1 MRSGVDRRT
10 FVLGSTA
17 LSLSLGGAQAQADFP
32 ARLVKLIVP
41 VPPGAQLDAVARVL
55 AESLSAK
62 WGRPVIVE
70 NRPGAGGNLGAEVV
84 AKSAP
89 DGYTLLVTHP
99 GPLVANQWLYPKLSF
114 DPNSLVPITV
124 LVKLPPVLVAKASL
138 PVTDFREFLAYARAN
153 PHKVTYGSPGAGST
167 PHLAMEELA
176 HAAGVQ
182 LVHVPYQGVAPAQR
196 DLLGGHIDVMIDMAG
211 NALAQIRDGR
221 IRALG
226 VTGEARLAGLA
237 DVPPISET
245 LASFAFTDWFA
256 VAAPPKTSPALAD
269 QLSQSFA
276 AALREPGVTRRM
288 REFEALPVGNSPAE
302 AEAFFRRESERW
314 RGAIE
319 TARIRLE

>member
-99 GPLVANQWLYPKLSF
+99 GPLVANQWLYPKLTF

-182 LVHVPYQGVAPAQR
+182 LVHVPYKGSHPRNATCW
-196 DLLGGHIDVMIDMAG
+196 AG
-211 NALAQIRDGR
+211 
-221 IRALG
+221 
-226 VTGEARLAGLA
+226 
-237 DVPPISET
+237 
-245 LASFAFTDWFA
+245 
-256 VAAPPKTSPALAD
+256 TST
-269 QLSQSFA
+269 S
-276 AALREPGVTRRM
+276 
-288 REFEALPVGNSPAE
+288 
-302 AEAFFRRESERW
+302 
-314 RGAIE
+314 
-319 TARIRLE
+319 